1 MDKTVKLGHGQFYG
15 MLETRRAAGSFHLS
29 LLTARGHVERHT
41 HTEAHFVFVLGG
53 RYASTAHGATDDAGA
68 ATLIYNPPGTTHI
81 DRFANQHGRF
91 FGLSI
96 KAEHLDELEQ
106 DLGFADRPHRLRHP
120 RALAIAAG
128 AVKRVPHDNPDAPAM
143 LEALSLE
150 LLAAIA
156 HRRPVPDKAAPRWLK
171 TACAM
176 IADSTEPPSVAAV
189 ARAVGVHPVHLARTF
204 RAHLGLSP
212 GDYARQRRLERA
224 TDLMLR
230 PNASL
235 TDVAHA
241 AGYADQSHLTRDFV
255 RAAGLTPAKFRAAL
269 R

>member
-1 MDKTVKLGHGQFYG
+1 MDAAIKLGHGQFYG
-15 MLETRRAAGSFHLS
+15 ALETRRAAGSFQLS
-29 LLTARGHVERHT
+29 LLSAQGHVERHT

-53 RYASTAHGATDDAGA
+53 TYASSAHGASDGTGA
-68 ATLIYNPPGTTHI
+68 ATLIYNPPGTTHT
-81 DRFANQHGRF
+81 DHFSSARGRF

-96 KAEHLDELEQ
+96 AACHLNDLDQ
-106 DLGFADRPHRLRHP
+106 DLRFADRPHRLRHP
-120 RALAIAAG
+120 RALAIAAS
-128 AVKRVPHDNPDAPAM
+128 AVKRVPRDNPDAPAM

-156 HRRPVPDKAAPRWLK
+156 RHRPVTDKAAPRWLK

-176 IADSTEPPSVAAV
+176 IADSAESHPVAAV

-204 RAHLGLSP
+204 RAHLGISP

-230 PNASL
+230 PRASL

-241 AGYADQSHLTRDFV
+241 AGYADQSHFTRDFL

>member
-1 MDKTVKLGHGQFYG
+1 MDAAVKLGHGQFYG
-15 MLETRRAAGSFHLS
+15 MLETRRAAGSFNLS

-53 RYASTAHGATDDAGA
+53 QYASTAHGATDDAGA
-68 ATLIYNPPGTTHI
+68 ATLIYNPPGTTHT
-81 DRFANQHGRF
+81 DRFAHQHGRF

-96 KAEHLDELEQ
+96 KAEHLNELGQE
-106 DLGFADRPHRLRHP
+106 LRFADRPHRLRHP

-156 HRRPVPDKAAPRWLK
+156 HREPVIDKVAPRWFK

-176 IADSTEPPSVAAV
+176 IADSAEPPSVAAV

-204 RAHLGLSP
+204 RVHLGISP
-212 GDYARQRRLERA
+212 GDYARKRRLERA
-224 TDLMLR
+224 TDLLLR
-230 PNASL
+230 PRASL
-235 TDVAHA
+235 TGVAHE
-241 AGYADQSHLTRDFV
+241 AGYADQSHFTRDFV
-255 RAAGLTPAKFRAAL
+255 RAAGLTPARFRAAL